1 MERGEIIEEPGL
13 RNKTSV
19 FEDRYHAGNLLAE
32 KIKDYKGKDAF
43 IFAIPAGGVPLAAV
57 LSKRL
62 NLPFDVLVVRKIHIP
77 WNREAGFGAISWD
90 GTILFNES
98 ILDLLGLKREEI
110 ERCIFEEKE
119 EIEKR
124 LKMFRGDKPFPD
136 IQGKTVIVVDDGI
149 ASGFTMLVA
158 ISSLKKKE
166 PKRIIVAVPTASMS
180 AIQMIRNEADK
191 IFCLNIR
198 EGRTFAVADA
208 YKLWYDLENE
218 EVVEIMMEAG
228 YYGTGKG
235 FLK

>member
-1 MERGEIIEEPGL
+1 M
-13 RNKTSV
+13 
-19 FEDRYHAGNLLAE
+19 
-32 KIKDYKGKDAF
+32 
-43 IFAIPAGGVPLAAV
+43 
-57 LSKRL
+57 LSYSL
-62 NLPFDVLVVRKIHIP
+62 YQPVRKIHIP

-136 IQGKTVIVVDDGI
+136 IQGKTAIVVDDGI

-218 EVVEIMMEAG
+218 FTHSSQPYPFASSSYPRETVMRKYCTKRSCNTI
-228 YYGTGKG
+228 GTKR
-235 FLK
+235 F